1 MNKLAILIAAFLMTI
16 NTSQAC
22 NKAVDPKKTM
32 LFVDVNASYPE
43 VKAAK
48 EAACSR
54 GETFVVLPGGEK
66 YSQDLFNYVGKLDEI
81 EKTYEEKCNTDAS
94 QKTSTCTNLVNQ
106 YNSKRDEYNKRKSQV
121 PLVSKSTLDK
131 AIKGF
136 AQNNSAIT
144 SAVFSGH
151 DGGGT
156 IGGETGQIN
165 KYDFM
170 QSMNDAYAKKPA
182 LKAQLESVF
191 MAGCYTSTPSEVLQW
206 KTNLPSIKIMGG
218 FHGVGPSNKTLA
230 AQTVLKDFLIKSKL
244 MCETCNEKK
253 LKTLIASI
261 GNINYTAAGIY
272 VKTQCNND
280 EFYYYN
286 SKSSNGGLKN
296 NFSRL
301 ENAVGCND
309 QSAIR
314 TLRADFHRYDVGELT
329 IPKDITGTPL
339 RSLYASVRQIAQCLD
354 ADDPMNANRVGMILF
369 YHGVAGNFNKLF
381 GSSMKKGQDVLSS
394 KADAALKSAREK
406 YMGTTQSLGDWWNDR
421 EYLSDVM
428 NDFDKHL
435 QKAKKSIGSNG
446 ISDIHKM
453 DRAKLI
459 KTLSDLDPVIN
470 HKLHTRISDVKS
482 ELAPLIKAK
491 KEIETYLY
499 KLDHRC
505 MDFLDWH
512 EVKDGHK
519 PVARCQY

>member
-1 MNKLAILIAAFLMTI
+1 MNKLAILIALIFI
-16 NTSQAC
+16 FISNSQAC
-22 NKAVDPKKTM
+22 NKTVDPKKTM

-43 VKAAK
+43 VKVAK
-48 EAACSR
+48 EAACAR

-66 YSQDLFNYVGKLDEI
+66 YSQDLYNYVGQLDSI
-81 EKTYEEKCNTDAS
+81 EKKYSEKCYSNAS
-94 QKTSTCTNLVNQ
+94 QQTQECKNIENQ
-106 YNSKRDEYNKRKSQV
+106 YNVKRDEYNKRKSQV

-165 KYDFM
+165 KFDFM
-170 QSMNDAYAKKPA
+170 QSVNDAYAKKPA
-182 LKAQLESVF
+182 LKSQLESVF

-206 KTNLPSIKIMGG
+206 KTNLPSVKIMGG
-218 FHGVGPSNKTLA
+218 FHGVGPSNRTLA
-230 AQTVLKDFLIKSKL
+230 AQTVLKDFLVKSKQI
-244 MCETCNEKK
+244 CETCNETK
-253 LKTLIASI
+253 LKSLISSI
-261 GNINYTAAGIY
+261 GNINHTAAGIY
-272 VKTQCNND
+272 VRTQCNND
-280 EFYYYN
+280 EYYYYN
-286 SKSSNGGLKN
+286 QKTQSGGLKN

-309 QSAIR
+309 HAAIR
-314 TLRADFHRYDVGELT
+314 TLREDFHRYDVGELP
-329 IPKDITGTPL
+329 IPKEITGTPL

-369 YHGVAGNFNKLF
+369 YHGVSGNFAKLF
-381 GSSMKKGQDVLSS
+381 GTSMKKGQDVLNA
-394 KADAALKSAREK
+394 KADTALKNARAK
-406 YMGTTQSLGDWWNDR
+406 YIGTTQSLGDWWNDR

-428 NDFDKHL
+428 NDFDKQL
-435 QKAKKSIGSNG
+435 QKAKKSIGTNG

-453 DRAKLI
+453 DRSKLI
-459 KTLSDLDPVIN
+459 KTLSALDPVIN
-470 HKLHTRISDVKS
+470 HKLHARIPDVKNDI
-482 ELAPLIKAK
+482 APLIKAK

-512 EVKDGHK
+512 EVKEGHK